1 MDYGFGLALDPF
13 YTFWYISST
22 HARKEFGS
30 IGSIHEKF
38 EKLAKL
44 GNVRKKFLWMDPI
57 DP

>member
-44 GNVRKKFLWMDPI
+44 GNVRKKIL
-57 DP
+57 